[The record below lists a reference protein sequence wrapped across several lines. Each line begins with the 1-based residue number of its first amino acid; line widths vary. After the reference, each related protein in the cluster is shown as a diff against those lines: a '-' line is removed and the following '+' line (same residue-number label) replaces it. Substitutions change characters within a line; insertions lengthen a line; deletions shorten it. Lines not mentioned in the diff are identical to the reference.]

1 MALAGFRLPPHLLP
15 LTARLEAFFRRADV
29 EAFAT
34 GGFVRDVMLGRS
46 LRDIDISTT
55 GDPLELASRLAAE
68 LGVTQFPLDGE
79 RRHARV
85 LVPDLDIHID
95 LVPLHGTIGEDLRLR
110 DYTIDA
116 LGIPVGQLASGAA
129 PVIDPMGGVL
139 DLRAGIL
146 RVVSAQSFDSDP
158 LRMLRGARLAAQL
171 GFEIEPESAALIR
184 QRAPSLRDAA
194 VERQRDELIL
204 ILGSKRAAEG
214 LRLADELGLLSQV
227 LPELDEMRGVE
238 QPGQHHWDVFGH
250 GVEAVAALDG
260 MLGPG
265 EPAGASHAWLWQE
278 LWGRIEWWP
287 KAPGRWVEE
296 MSPGVPRLAVL
307 KLCAL
312 LHDIGKPRTKSID
325 AGGRIRFFGH
335 SEVGANMAVAL
346 LRRLHLPGR
355 VVSHVATMIDAHLRP
370 LQIAQFGEPTRR
382 AVYRFFRDTGDAGID
397 TLFLTLA
404 DHLATAGPRVT
415 LEGWRRHVAVVD
427 YLLRMS
433 FEQPVTARSK
443 ALLDGD
449 DIMREFGL
457 QPGRGVGE
465 LLDLLREAHASGEIS
480 TREEAL
486 ALARRHL
493 EHKARR
499 R

>member
-1 MALAGFRLPPHLLP
+1 
-15 LTARLEAFFRRADV
+15 
-29 EAFAT
+29 
-34 GGFVRDVMLGRS
+34 
-46 LRDIDISTT
+46 
-55 GDPLELASRLAAE
+55 
-68 LGVTQFPLDGE
+68 
-79 RRHARV
+79 
-85 LVPDLDIHID
+85 
-95 LVPLHGTIGEDLRLR
+95 
-110 DYTIDA
+110 
-116 LGIPVGQLASGAA
+116 
-129 PVIDPMGGVL
+129 
-139 DLRAGIL
+139 
-146 RVVSAQSFDSDP
+146 
-158 LRMLRGARLAAQL
+158 
-171 GFEIEPESAALIR
+171 
-184 QRAPSLRDAA
+184 
-194 VERQRDELIL
+194 
-204 ILGSKRAAEG
+204 
-214 LRLADELGLLSQV
+214 
-227 LPELDEMRGVE
+227 
-238 QPGQHHWDVFGH
+238 
-250 GVEAVAALDG
+250 
-260 MLGPG
+260 
-265 EPAGASHAWLWQE
+265 
-278 LWGRIEWWP
+278 
-287 KAPGRWVEE
+287 
-296 MSPGVPRLAVL
+296 
-307 KLCAL
+307 
-312 LHDIGKPRTKSID
+312 
-325 AGGRIRFFGH
+325 
-335 SEVGANMAVAL
+335 MAVAL

-370 LQIAQFGEPTRR
+370 LQIAQFGAPTRR

-486 ALARRHL
+486 ALARRHM